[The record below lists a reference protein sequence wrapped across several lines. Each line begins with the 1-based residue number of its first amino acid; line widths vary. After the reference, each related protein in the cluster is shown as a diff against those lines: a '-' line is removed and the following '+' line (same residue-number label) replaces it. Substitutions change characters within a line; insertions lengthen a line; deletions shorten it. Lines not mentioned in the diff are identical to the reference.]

1 MFYTLIGTGIKFQTK
16 RIHKLTSIVE
26 KSSATNY
33 ATSIPTLCGMQHSVR
48 IFCHL
53 MVKHY
58 ISYAK
63 RREINSQ
70 NVDIPKNSANV
81 YLTPTR
87 GFEDPDNKTSNS
99 EAYLG
104 YVDI

>member
-1 MFYTLIGTGIKFQTK
+1 MFYTFIGTRIKFQTK
-16 RIHKLTSIVE
+16 RIYKLTSIVE

-33 ATSIPTLCGMQHSVR
+33 ATSIPTLGGMQHSVR

-63 RREINSQ
+63 RREINPQICRHSKKFRQ
-70 NVDIPKNSANV
+70 CLLNSS
-81 YLTPTR
+81 PR
-87 GFEDPDNKTSNS
+87 F
-99 EAYLG
+99 
-104 YVDI
+104 